1 MILFISK
8 NNENDINYLIDKY
21 IQTDSIP
28 LKRKLY
34 SKIKNHGIE
43 NIDENFN
50 SSNSLRK
57 KAAILDITKNISK
70 EKAESIIDN
79 CNWQQYSPEEVIEI
93 LSYVDNRKFSNKEK
107 LKISISAYDRLFQ
120 IFPKS
125 YMDANFELKE

>member
-1 MILFISK
+1 MKINLFYTSIISIIILLSMILFISK

-50 SSNSLRK
+50 SSNSLRIK
-57 KAAILDITKNISK
+57 KL
-70 EKAESIIDN
+70 
-79 CNWQQYSPEEVIEI
+79 QY
-93 LSYVDNRKFSNKEK
+93 
-107 LKISISAYDRLFQ
+107 
-120 IFPKS
+120 
-125 YMDANFELKE
+125 